1 LVEQVENHSV
11 TSKPVSTFLA
21 LLTYSPDDAPT
32 VCQKM
37 NVLVAVKTKN
47 PANRVNLQGLSLFDL
62 LSAEEE
68 GFAPTPNV
76 VIFNILSLLHREV
89 T

>member
-1 LVEQVENHSV
+1 
-11 TSKPVSTFLA
+11 
-21 LLTYSPDDAPT
+21 
-32 VCQKM
+32 M

-68 GFAPTPNV
+68 GSEPSPKILN
-76 VIFNILSLLHREV
+76 FNILSLLHRVV